1 MANVTFLDSVHAIY
15 KSHQAEWEREER
27 RHAGGEG
34 VLSEVVQFEYEETTS
49 FDARKAWAQW
59 IGFGRVHTTILAGHL
74 TGDMPVPNYGDLGQP
89 REVGDTEGE
98 QPLAEL
104 FHYNAN
110 GVGQDGMQ
118 LPAFLNLVEQNAMA
132 TGFRWLICELPDKQT
147 LQEIRVELGRSS
159 PDIEPEAPE
168 PSDDREEGEP
178 RPITEEEVRAGH
190 RPFWEEYSPLAVPNW
205 RFRQKR
211 LIWAIVRQ
219 TVEDD
224 EGKESFGYYLL
235 VRGGYVAPATQGEW
249 PGAEF
254 NGGGWWKFTEDKKLV
269 DQGNWDD
276 TDGEIPMWMHVGAP
290 GNGTYRRPSIGQS
303 LTMELGQI
311 SADVMNAQSEQRYNL
326 RQAAKSVN
334 YWLGMEKP
342 AHDKLL
348 GQGRGGSIHVAA
360 PASEIP
366 AGSGNFVVPTLANSA
381 AVLLDAEAYVNV
393 IEGSVARARDIMVRQ
408 IIAAPDASGA
418 RVEAE
423 HASAT
428 APLLS
433 QLAATFETSVNTGLY
448 FTLRRFGL
456 SHEQASAASVAMP
469 REFELRDVVNDID
482 QMLATIRD
490 TGIRSPNLERALVM
504 KKADEM
510 DLIPEDDRENIAAE
524 LEESAT
530 VASLALLK
538 AKFDAMTAGVTADA
552 NPQKLAELVGF
563 TPEEAAAL
571 FGDASGAG
579 EDDEEDQQRQPPVRV
594 A

>member
-1 MANVTFLDSVHAIY
+1 MANVTFLDSKHAIY
-15 KSHQAEWEREER
+15 VSHKAEWEREER

-34 VLSEVVQFEYEETTS
+34 VLAEVVQFEYEETAS

-74 TGDMPVPNYGDLGQP
+74 TGDMPVPNYAGLGQP
-89 REVGDTEGE
+89 REVGDTAGK
-98 QPLAEL
+98 QPLSEL

-118 LPAFLNLVEQNAMA
+118 LPAFLNLVAQNAMA
-132 TGFRWLICELPDKQT
+132 TGYRWLICELPDKQT
-147 LQEIRVELGRSS
+147 LREIRVSTGTLA
-159 PDIEPEAPE
+159 PDATPLRVAASEAQV
-168 PSDDREEGEP
+168 
-178 RPITEEEVRAGH
+178 ITEAEVRAGH

-219 TVEDD
+219 TVEDE

-235 VRGGYVAPATQGEW
+235 VRGGYEAPATIGDW
-249 PGAEF
+249 PGEEF
-254 NGGGWWKFTEDKKLV
+254 NGGGWWKFTEDKKQV
-269 DQGNWDD
+269 DQGTWDD

-290 GNGTYRRPSIGQS
+290 GNGTYLRPSIGQS

-334 YWLGMEKP
+334 YWIGMEVP
-342 AHDKLL
+342 AHSRLI

-366 AGSGNFVVPTLANSA
+366 PGSGNWQFPQLANSA

-456 SHEQASAASVAMP
+456 SHEESADASVKMS
-469 REFELRDVVNDID
+469 RQFELRDVVTDID
-482 QMLATIRD
+482 QLLSTIRD
-490 TGIRSPNLERALVM
+490 TGIRSPALERSLVV
-504 KKADEM
+504 KKADQL
-510 DLIPEDDRENIAAE
+510 DLMPEEDREEIEGE
-524 LEESAT
+524 LEESAET
-530 VASLALLK
+530 VRLATLK
-538 AKFDAMTAGVTADA
+538 AKFDAMSAGSAADA
-552 NPQKLAELVGF
+552 NPEALALLVGF
-563 TPEEAAAL
+563 TPEEAKAL
-571 FGDASGAG
+571 FGDASGA
-579 EDDEEDQQRQPPVRV
+579 EDEDEDENRQPPVRV